1 MPALV
6 FWIDVDNTLLDN
18 DRIKEAQNEALL
30 AELGPK
36 LSQRY
41 WDIYEEVRAERGV
54 VDIPLA
60 LRYLRERTSLDDLD
74 DFTHQHVRSLFENFP
89 FQDFLYPHVLE
100 TLQYLNTIG
109 TPVIVSDGDKAYQAE
124 KIYQSNIADA
134 VNGRVLLFIHKQE
147 HLDEIDQLYP
157 ADHWAIIDDKP
168 QILMD
173 IKKLKGDKITTVFV
187 NQGKYAQEGFPAPFV
202 PDISVDRIGDVRKIS
217 AKQFIE
223 QSKTSN

>member
-74 DFTHQHVRSLFENFP
+74 DFAHQHVRSLFENFP

-168 QILMD
+168 QN
-173 IKKLKGDKITTVFV
+173 F
-187 NQGKYAQEGFPAPFV
+187 
-202 PDISVDRIGDVRKIS
+202 
-217 AKQFIE
+217 
-223 QSKTSN
+223 